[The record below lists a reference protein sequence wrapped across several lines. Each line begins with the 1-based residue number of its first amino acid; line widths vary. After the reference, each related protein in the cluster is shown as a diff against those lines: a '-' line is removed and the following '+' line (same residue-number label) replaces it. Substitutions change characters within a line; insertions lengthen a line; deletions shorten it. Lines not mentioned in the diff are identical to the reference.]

1 MVMILESC
9 IEIVLTQTLESITT
23 LDMTLSIECD
33 TVNRYDDREFDP
45 HPTPRS

>member
-1 MVMILESC
+1 MLDVILFVEYG
-9 IEIVLTQTLESITT
+9 
-23 LDMTLSIECD
+23 